1 MCACVCVRVLMEQG
15 VPAPRLAL
23 DALGGE
29 SGRRLL
35 RLLRAGSPLVCYA
48 LRSNRL
54 PTLDV
59 SLLLYHQI
67 SLHGFSLNQVPN
79 RMRKNVVFFLSAFP
93 MFVPSLSWQ
102 NDRLYI

>member
-1 MCACVCVRVLMEQG
+1 M
-15 VPAPRLAL
+15 PAPRLAL

-29 SGRRLL
+29 SGRRLF

-67 SLHGFSLNQVPN
+67 SLHGFSLNQVSC
-79 RMRKNVVFFLSAFP
+79 RVVSRAKTNLYEHIHISSAA
-93 MFVPSLSWQ
+93 
-102 NDRLYI
+102 DRCRC

>member
-79 RMRKNVVFFLSAFP
+79 RMRKNGSSFFECIPYVCPEPVLAK
-93 MFVPSLSWQ
+93 
-102 NDRLYI
+102 